1 METTGFSLLLETVKQ
16 ALCIAS
22 PLLVA
27 ALIAG
32 LCSGTFQG
40 VTSISDSSL
49 STVPRL
55 IAGAAALILCG
66 PWMMQ
71 QLIAFTVALLSDL
84 GRFAG

>member
-1 METTGFSLLLETVKQ
+1 MLLEMLQ
-16 ALCIAS
+16 LALWIAA

-32 LCSGTFQG
+32 LCSGVFQG

-55 IAGAAALILCG
+55 LAGAAALLLCG
-66 PWMMQ
+66 PWMMR
-71 QLIAFTVALLSDL
+71 QLIAFTITLLSDL